1 MTFDKKPW
9 DITCLDLMEVWKS
22 TGFEAATF
30 DEMTYALNVKSP
42 KSEMDGTMVHSYYH
56 TGRIDEI
63 KRYCE
68 SDVRALVDAATVLQ
82 DLAV

>member
-1 MTFDKKPW
+1 
-9 DITCLDLMEVWKS
+9 
-22 TGFEAATF
+22 
-30 DEMTYALNVKSP
+30 
-42 KSEMDGTMVHSYYH
+42 VHSYYH